1 MATDDVKDM
10 IYLRPN
16 LKKRGKKAMKDKIK
30 ARSVPFSQTRS
41 RHAGETAEDYV
52 EAVMELIEE
61 QGECRVLDLAGYF
74 NVSHVTVSLIVK
86 RLQNENLLHSK
97 PYRPVELTDK
107 GSKLAK
113 RVKER
118 HEIVLAFL
126 IELGVDKAN
135 AEIDSE
141 GIEHHVGSKTLAAM
155 KRFLK

>member
-1 MATDDVKDM
+1 M
-10 IYLRPN
+10 
-16 LKKRGKKAMKDKIK
+16 
-30 ARSVPFSQTRS
+30 
-41 RHAGETAEDYV
+41 
-52 EAVMELIEE
+52 
-61 QGECRVLDLAGYF
+61 
-74 NVSHVTVSLIVK
+74 
-86 RLQNENLLHSK
+86 HSK